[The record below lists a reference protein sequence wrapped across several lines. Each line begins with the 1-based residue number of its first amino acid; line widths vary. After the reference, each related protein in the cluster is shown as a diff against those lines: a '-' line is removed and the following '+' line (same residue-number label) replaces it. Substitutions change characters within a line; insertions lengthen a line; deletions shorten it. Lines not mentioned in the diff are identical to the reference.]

1 MNPNVHIPVLVIAE
15 NYGASLLKSYLTNS
29 TAVTAT
35 IQGDANPRI
44 AEWDGPKG
52 FGAVDV
58 TAGFAVPSEGLY
70 PLRLVAGQ
78 GTARANLEWFSIKP
92 DGTRILIN
100 DTSNP
105 DALLA
110 FRSVKAVNRP
120 AIKSITLG
128 GGKVTISWEGAP
140 NVKLQ
145 TTASLTNPNWQDV
158 PDSLGKSSVLET
170 VTGAAA
176 FYRLSAQ

>member
-1 MNPNVHIPVLVIAE
+1 MRIPVLVIAE
-15 NYGASLLKSYLTNS
+15 NYGASLLKSYLTNG

-58 TAGFAVPSEGLY
+58 TAGFAVPTEGLY
-70 PLRLVAGQ
+70 PLRSVAGQ

-110 FRSVKAVNRP
+110 FRSVNIVVDGRP
-120 AIKSITLG
+120 TFTSITAA
-128 GGKVTISWEGAP
+128 GGKVTITWVGGP
-140 NVKLQ
+140 NIKLQ

-158 PDSLGKSSVLET
+158 AGSLGKSSVEA
-170 VTGAAA
+170 VTGGAA
-176 FYRLSAQ
+176 FYRLSAP